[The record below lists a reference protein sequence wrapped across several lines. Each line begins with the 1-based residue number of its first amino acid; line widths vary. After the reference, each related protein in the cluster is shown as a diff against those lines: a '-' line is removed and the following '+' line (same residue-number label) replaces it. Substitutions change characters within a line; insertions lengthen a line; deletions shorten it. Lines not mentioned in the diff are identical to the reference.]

1 MGAYWASWRLSTID
15 PTTDRKP
22 QQPARVKIHLRLVRG
37 LVLTGRHTLKNHIV
51 MLHSAGE
58 NFTRDTCGK
67 MFLDSL
73 NQLKRH
79 TKTSHEETSNGLRE
93 ERAFVCDQCRKVL
106 V

>member
-51 MLHSAGE
+51 MLHGAGE

-73 NQLKRH
+73 EDVRPGGPTEAAH
-79 TKTSHEETSNGLRE
+79 EDESRGDAEETVASSRPP
-93 ERAFVCDQCRKVL
+93 
-106 V
+106 